1 MRIVLAMLMTLLLV
15 GCSDTDSQS
24 NTTQAS
30 QPEQMVEWMLVT
42 TWPKNYPGVG
52 LVPENFAT
60 KVAPMSAGRLRITV
74 SGAGLLVPAFQ
85 VFDSVS

>member
-30 QPEQMVEWMLVT
+30 QPEQIV
-42 TWPKNYPGVG
+42 
-52 LVPENFAT
+52 
-60 KVAPMSAGRLRITV
+60 
-74 SGAGLLVPAFQ
+74 
-85 VFDSVS
+85 